1 MLFEKFGEFD
11 SAEELNRAA
20 AAQLAEGD
28 IDAIYGIAEE
38 NGIDRED
45 AEDYIDGAAPEL
57 CTPIMAALGKLKV
70 VKKKLTRQLEFTAKD
85 RKAIHKRDN
94 ETCVFCAAGYEP
106 PEDPAYCRTA
116 LQIMHIVPRSQLGMG
131 VEQNGVLGCVW
142 HHQMLDN
149 GNLDNRKEMIR
160 MLEKR
165 MRRMYPGWTREKVTY
180 RKDSVN
186 EKKHLSAD
194 WGDAGKEIEKVQPGS
209 RTVPPEGFVFWE
221 TKEEAQDV
229 TSKKIETGR

>member
-1 MLFEKFGEFD
+1 M
-11 SAEELNRAA
+11 
-20 AAQLAEGD
+20 
-28 IDAIYGIAEE
+28 
-38 NGIDRED
+38 
-45 AEDYIDGAAPEL
+45 
-57 CTPIMAALGKLKV
+57 
-70 VKKKLTRQLEFTAKD
+70 KKKLTRHLEFTAKD

-194 WGDAGKEIEKVQPGS
+194 WGDAGKEIEKIQPGS

>member
-1 MLFEKFGEFD
+1 MKK
-11 SAEELNRAA
+11 R
-20 AAQLAEGD
+20 
-28 IDAIYGIAEE
+28 
-38 NGIDRED
+38 
-45 AEDYIDGAAPEL
+45 
-57 CTPIMAALGKLKV
+57 

-160 MLEKR
+160 MLESGCGGCIPDGRGKR
-165 MRRMYPGWTREKVTY
+165 
-180 RKDSVN
+180 S
-186 EKKHLSAD
+186 HI
-194 WGDAGKEIEKVQPGS
+194 GK
-209 RTVPPEGFVFWE
+209 T
-221 TKEEAQDV
+221 A
-229 TSKKIETGR
+229 

>member
-1 MLFEKFGEFD
+1 M
-11 SAEELNRAA
+11 
-20 AAQLAEGD
+20 
-28 IDAIYGIAEE
+28 
-38 NGIDRED
+38 
-45 AEDYIDGAAPEL
+45 
-57 CTPIMAALGKLKV
+57 
-70 VKKKLTRQLEFTAKD
+70 KKKLTRQLEFTAKD

-229 TSKKIETGR
+229 TSKKN

>member
-1 MLFEKFGEFD
+1 M
-11 SAEELNRAA
+11 
-20 AAQLAEGD
+20 
-28 IDAIYGIAEE
+28 
-38 NGIDRED
+38 
-45 AEDYIDGAAPEL
+45 
-57 CTPIMAALGKLKV
+57 
-70 VKKKLTRQLEFTAKD
+70 KKKLTRHLEFTAKV

-106 PEDPAYCRTA
+106 PEDPAYCWTA

-160 MLEKR
+160 MLENR